1 MEKFYRFA
9 GLELAVCADEALMYV
24 QDRHLAPF
32 RVSAVTDPHRFT
44 FTVVDALTP
53 PASESVFN
61 GGGFR
66 VYEEGSAQVRYMGAV
81 AQSWEQAYMRAE
93 HGGKDHR
100 VQLLQSQF
108 PGRVSTHMVL
118 TALAAERL
126 IAENGGFLLHCS
138 YIIYNNKAILFTAP
152 SGTGKSTQA
161 DLWQQLRGAKI
172 VNGDRAAVLLT
183 PQGILAGGIPFAGSS
198 QYCEN
203 VTAPLAAIVCLSQ
216 AAHTTIRRL
225 KGLEAFRLLWEG
237 ISANVWDKPHLEKI
251 SAAAGQVATEIPM
264 YYLPCPPDESA
275 VLALE
280 QALKAQV

>member
-1 MEKFYRFA
+1 
-9 GLELAVCADEALMYV
+9 
-24 QDRHLAPF
+24 
-32 RVSAVTDPHRFT
+32 
-44 FTVVDALTP
+44 VVDALTP

-93 HGGKDHR
+93 HALKDHR
-100 VQLLQSQF
+100 VQLLRSQF
-108 PGRVSTHMVL
+108 SGRVSTHTVL

-126 IAENGGFLLHCS
+126 IADLGGFVLHCS

-161 DLWQQLRGAKI
+161 DLWHQLRGTKI
-172 VNGDRAAVLLT
+172 VNGDRAAVVWKD
-183 PQGILAGGIPFAGSS
+183 GGVYAAGIPFAGSS

-203 VTAPLAAIVCLSQ
+203 VTAPLAAIVCLAQ
-216 AAHTTIRRL
+216 AERTTIRRL

-237 ISANVWDKPHLEKI
+237 ISANTWDKPHMEKI

-264 YYLPCPPDESA
+264 YYLPCTPDESA